1 CATSLEMP
9 FVGKRVLINPG
20 AGCGAKQW
28 PRERY
33 GQVAKE
39 LAQEGFLSFINF
51 SPGEEQLAKTVET
64 VSEGT
69 ARLFSG
75 SLTQLIAFTR
85 RARLF
90 IGGDTGPMHL
100 AAALRIPVVAIFGPT
115 DPARNGPFGTRSI
128 VLRRPSVP
136 TPPTR

>member
-1 CATSLEMP
+1 PCGGNL
-9 FVGKRVLINPG
+9 VLINPG
-20 AGCGAKQW
+20 AGCGSKQW
-28 PRERY
+28 PHERY
-33 GQVAKE
+33 GRVAKE
-39 LAQEGFLSFINF
+39 LELERFLSFINF

-100 AAALRIPVVAIFGPT
+100 AAALRIPVVGIFCPT
-115 DPARNGPFGTRSI
+115 DPARNGPFGTLSI
-128 VLRRPSVP
+128 VLRRP
-136 TPPTR
+136 